1 MLAAV
6 IGAAAG
12 VAGAWAVSVI
22 RPGSIATIQQDGSIE
37 QRISAVEQ
45 ELSVRMA
52 ALAPKTEV
60 AALAD
65 RLTAL
70 NQQLATLGD
79 RTGAEI
85 REIRALAARPAD
97 PGAAGA
103 QTAGSAE
110 GNAAG
115 DAALKSQ
122 IAALESRLGGVEQAA
137 REAGALASAVSG
149 QIRTLD
155 EAVRKVDPAAAQT
168 AAQGA
173 ARLAEEA
180 GGRISGLDARLNDL
194 TRQIAGAGN
203 DQRIAALA
211 QAVAA
216 ADTLAAIRNGR
227 PLPRASASLA
237 AAGGGNNVAAL
248 MHAETGGVASVARL
262 QHEFAAVRDRLAA
275 LQHQNEGVLDRLTA
289 SASRLVRVRPI
300 DQEGR
305 PVAAA
310 EGSLDRVSDLL
321 AAGNLAGADVAWR
334 ALPQALRDAAPDF
347 GAALAARVN
356 AEQAARGALDA
367 ALATL
372 AQPGQTKPGQAD
384 PARQGQ
390 GSRP

>member
-45 ELSVRMA
+45 ELSVRIA
-52 ALAPKTEV
+52 AMAPKTDV
-60 AALAD
+60 AALAE

-70 NQQLATLGD
+70 NQQLAALSD
-79 RTGAEI
+79 RTGA
-85 REIRALAARPAD
+85 EIRALAARPPN
-97 PGAAGA
+97 PGSSGA
-103 QTAGSAE
+103 QVENDATGA
-110 GNAAG
+110 
-115 DAALKSQ
+115 AALKSQ

-137 REAGALASAVSG
+137 REANALAGAVSG

-155 EAVRKVDPAAAQT
+155 EAVRKVDPAAAQM
-168 AAQGA
+168 AAQQA
-173 ARLAEEA
+173 ARLAEQA
-180 GGRISGLDARLNDL
+180 GARIGSIDARLNDL
-194 TRQIAGAGN
+194 TRQVAGEAN

-216 ADTLAAIRNGR
+216 ADALTAIRNGR
-227 PLPRASASLA
+227 PLPRATASLAGASLA
-237 AAGGGNNVAAL
+237 AAGGGSSATPL
-248 MHAETGGVASVARL
+248 MSVETGGVATLARL
-262 QHEFAAVRDRLAA
+262 QHDFAAVRDRLAA

-305 PVAAA
+305 PVADA
-310 EGSLDRVSDLL
+310 EGSVDRVSDML
-321 AAGNLAGADVAWR
+321 AAGNLTGAETAWR

-347 GAALAARVN
+347 GAALSARVN
-356 AEQAARGALDA
+356 AERAARGALDA

-372 AQPGQTKPGQAD
+372 AQQDAAKPAQPGPGRSD
-384 PARQGQ
+384 Q
-390 GSRP
+390 GSRR